1 MNMDDELLRLLDDY
15 PPYTACIAYE
25 LPLCRG
31 LFHWFVGAAPT
42 DDALSLAAHLA
53 IHKPNARM
61 VGWANNRR
69 APRTAEPSAAVP
81 TSYQVSQSGEAAA
94 ADGDG

>member
-1 MNMDDELLRLLDDY
+1 MDMDDNLLLLLEDY
-15 PPYTACIAYE
+15 PPHTACIAYE

-31 LFHWFVGAAPT
+31 IFHCFVGAAPT

-61 VGWANNRR
+61 LGWANNRR

-81 TSYQVSQSGEAAA
+81 TSYQLPEGDELSE